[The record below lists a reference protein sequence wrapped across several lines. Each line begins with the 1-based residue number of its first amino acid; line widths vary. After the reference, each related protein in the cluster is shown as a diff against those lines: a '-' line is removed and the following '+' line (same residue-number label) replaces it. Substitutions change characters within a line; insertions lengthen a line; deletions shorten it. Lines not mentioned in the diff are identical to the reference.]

1 MDECL
6 TSVADLSEVKVRMG
20 FKSKAK
26 TFNNSDNH
34 TPLKNSKPFDSI
46 ERYKSLGI

>member
-6 TSVADLSEVKVRMG
+6 TSVADLSEVKIRIG
-20 FKSKAK
+20 FKSKTK
-26 TFNNSDNH
+26 IFSHIDNH